1 MDSTVREVLTKK
13 SRGGSSSEAVHTIRP
28 ESSVLDAA
36 RTMNEHHIGS
46 LLIVEG
52 GRPVGI
58 LSERDVL
65 TRLVE
70 ARRDPEGTRVADVMT
85 PNPVTIGPSTS
96 VGDAMRLMTERK
108 VRHLPVVVRD
118 DVVGIV
124 SIGDLVWWV
133 TEALQS
139 EVSALHS
146 YIHGPAVAPTQ

>member
-1 MDSTVREVLTKK
+1 MDSTVREVLTRK
-13 SRGGSSSEAVHTIRP
+13 SRSSSCTEAVHTARP
-28 ESSVLDAA
+28 QDSVGEAA
-36 RTMNEHHIGS
+36 RSMNEHHIGS

-70 ARRDPEGTRVADVMT
+70 ARRDPDRTRVSEVMT
-85 PNPVTIGPSTS
+85 PNPVTIGPACT
-96 VGDAMRLMTERK
+96 VGDAMRIMTEKK

-118 DVVGIV
+118 SVVGIV

-133 TEALQS
+133 TETLKS
-139 EVSALHS
+139 EVSQLHS
-146 YIHGPAVAPTQ
+146 YIHGPAVAPTY